1 MSAIE
6 QYKKRKARRRR
17 QRRDKR
23 GVALIMVL
31 GAITVLTVFLT
42 EIQEET
48 AAELSSAIAE
58 RDALKAEYIAKSAVN
73 LSRLLIMSQDTI
85 LGSLRSIPML
95 GSMIPP
101 QVPIWQA
108 ADVALGIF
116 NDEAGVAAFG
126 GFLGADLTTGKNM
139 GLSGGRFDLKII
151 DEDGLLNINKGA
163 RIGAP
168 QVQLAAFLTALMQG
182 EQYNPIFEGR
192 DADNQFSDRTAVCSE
207 VIDWVDWELNGSG
220 EGIFGCDTAAA
231 ATNSSKGPED
241 NFYQNIGMDYVRK
254 NAPFDS
260 LEELR
265 LLRGFGS
272 DVFWSTFVEP
282 DPNDPSSRL
291 MTVWGQ
297 NAININTAHPLNLLV
312 LACSNTTPGTEPLCT
327 DPAHQLAF
335 LERAM
340 FLRSL
345 LPPAIPLFTKK
356 QDFISLMS
364 SAPATGGRGNTAA
377 NAFSLMPMISAQLFD
392 TPPAIPKITKFN
404 RTNNEISSQI
414 TVKSERFSV
423 YAEGVIPGYR
433 RETRV
438 RVHAVI
444 DTRPLPPTPTSGTF
458 GGASAGSSIA
468 GQPGVLEDPL
478 RKAPGNLLYY
488 RVE

>member
-6 QYKKRKARRRR
+6 QYKKRKAKRR
-17 QRRDKR
+17 QKRDKR

-31 GAITVLTVFLT
+31 GSITVLTVFLT
-42 EIQEET
+42 EVQEET

-151 DEDGLLNINKGA
+151 DEDGLFNINKGA

-168 QVQLAAFLTALMQG
+168 QVQVAAFLTALMQG
-182 EQYNPIFEGR
+182 EQYNPIFEER
-192 DADNQFSDRTAVCSE
+192 DADNQFSDRASICAE
-207 VIDWVDWELNGSG
+207 LVDWADFSLTGS
-220 EGIFGCDTAAA
+220 EEIFPCDGTTATA
-231 ATNSSKGPED
+231 SSKGPED

-265 LLRGFGS
+265 LLRGFGG
-272 DVFWSTFVEP
+272 DVFWSTFVDP

-297 NAININTAHPLNLLV
+297 NAININTAHPLNLLT
-312 LACSNTTPGTEPLCT
+312 LACANTTPGTEPLCT

-356 QDFISLMS
+356 QDFIALMS
-364 SAPATGGRGNTAA
+364 SAPATGGRGNAAA

-392 TPPAIPKITKFN
+392 MPPAIPKISKFIS
-404 RTNNEISSQI
+404 NNVLLQQV

-444 DTRPLPPTPTSGTF
+444 DTRPLPPPPTSGTF